1 MADMTMT
8 ETIKAYG
15 LKKMIKYLDDNPDE
29 NIPKL
34 MDWMEKLDK
43 KFHIVPGQVA
53 AFRNVVDNPDGN
65 WYKLLKSVWT
75 DLDLFNA
82 AGAEGAFQ
90 MGQLE

>member
-43 KFHIVPGQVA
+43 G
-53 AFRNVVDNPDGN
+53 
-65 WYKLLKSVWT
+65 
-75 DLDLFNA
+75 
-82 AGAEGAFQ
+82 
-90 MGQLE
+90 

>member
-53 AFRNVVDNPDGN
+53 AFLPPVTSTVR
-65 WYKLLKSVWT
+65 LKSVPSV
-75 DLDLFNA
+75 LSLIA
-82 AGAEGAFQ
+82 IVSGIAS
-90 MGQLE
+90 MSVM

>member
-1 MADMTMT
+1 MVDMTMT

-53 AFRNVVDNPDGN
+53 AFRNVVDTGTSCSSR
-65 WYKLLKSVWT
+65 Y
-75 DLDLFNA
+75 
-82 AGAEGAFQ
+82 
-90 MGQLE
+90 GQTSTLRCATRCLRTS